1 MQIPVSQIQRFCMHD
16 GPGIRTVVFFKGCPL
31 SCRWCHKPETQSFEN
46 QIMFDAEKCI
56 GCGSCDACPHG
67 AQTERKNCIGCGAC
81 TALCPT
87 GAREN
92 TLSMMPMQ
100 QVLEIVLRDRAFY
113 GASGGITLSGGE
125 PMAHPMEAIALLKRA
140 KEEGITTAMET
151 CGFFSEEYLPELKKY
166 CDVFLWDIKDLNDV
180 RHKENTG
187 VSNQIILKNL
197 KQLDRLGAKIILRC
211 IIARLCGCELEE
223 NVFTMPPTGCFAPTR
238 QCIAVLCRWIFWMR
252 KKNTPCAIGKC
263 LKENRAFPLR
273 RTLWKELFLFIR

>member
-1 MQIPVSQIQRFCMHD
+1 MQIPVSQMQRFCMHD
-16 GPGIRTVVFFKGCPL
+16 GPGVRTVVFFKGCPL
-31 SCRWCHKPETQSFEN
+31 SCRWCHNPETQSFEN

-92 TLSMMPMQ
+92 TLSMMPLE

-151 CGFFSEEYLPELKKY
+151 CAFFSEEYLPELKKY

-211 IIARLCGCELEE
+211 IMLRGINMQEDHLMGLRRLLEE
-223 NVFTMPPTGCFAPTR
+223 LSPQTKIELLPYHCMFEKKVSGLGMSDAFNHERYIPTAEDME
-238 QCIAVLCRWIFWMR
+238 QAR
-252 KKNTPCAIGKC
+252 KIIG
-263 LKENRAFPLR
+263 
-273 RTLWKELFLFIR
+273 I

>member
-31 SCRWCHKPETQSFEN
+31 SCRWCHNPETQSFEN

-67 AQTERKNCIGCGAC
+67 AQTDRKNCIGCGAC

-100 QVLEIVLRDRAFY
+100 QVMEIVLRDRAFY

-197 KQLDRLGAKIILRC
+197 KQLDCLGAKIILRC
-211 IIARLCGCELEE
+211 IMLRGINMKEDHLRGLRQLLEE
-223 NVFTMPPTGCFAPTR
+223 LSPQTKIELLPYHCMFEKKVSGLGMSDAFNHERYIPTAEDMEQAR
-238 QCIAVLCRWIFWMR
+238 QM
-252 KKNTPCAIGKC
+252 IG
-263 LKENRAFPLR
+263 
-273 RTLWKELFLFIR
+273 I

>member
-31 SCRWCHKPETQSFEN
+31 SCRWCHNPETQSFEN

-67 AQTERKNCIGCGAC
+67 AQTDRKNCIGCGAC

-125 PMAHPMEAIALLKRA
+125 PMAHPMEAIALLKKA

-180 RHKENTG
+180 RHKKNTG

-211 IIARLCGCELEE
+211 IMLRGINMKEDHFRGLHQLLEE
-223 NVFTMPPTGCFAPTR
+223 LSPRTKIELLPYHCMFEKKVSGLGMSDAFNHERYIPTAEDMEQAR
-238 QCIAVLCRWIFWMR
+238 QM
-252 KKNTPCAIGKC
+252 IG
-263 LKENRAFPLR
+263 
-273 RTLWKELFLFIR
+273 I